1 MVTSNIIEAI
11 VSMRRLSKFLDA
23 EELQSDARI
32 VFGPEQVKN
41 GTPVLTIKD
50 GDFRWTKKALVAT
63 LEDINLSI
71 QKGELVG
78 VLGRVGAG
86 KVSARNVV
94 TELINPDLSTL

>member
-1 MVTSNIIEAI
+1 M
-11 VSMRRLSKFLDA
+11 SMRRLSKFLDA